1 VGAVWLSK
9 RSVLYRLLE
18 DYPMS
23 AANLASEFNRQ
34 LNQELRNAYLYL
46 SMAAYFDSLSLGGF
60 ANFFKVQAREELG
73 HAMKFYNFLV
83 DRGWSVELG
92 DIPRP
97 RGSWGSILEAAE
109 DFLKAE
115 QENTQ
120 RIWTMVDLARQSGD
134 KAAENFLQW
143 FVSEQ
148 VEEEKTASE
157 LLAKVKLVEDNPAGI
172 LALDRQ
178 LAERK

>member
-1 VGAVWLSK
+1 MK
-9 RSVLYRLLE
+9 
-18 DYPMS
+18 
-23 AANLASEFNRQ
+23 SEFNRQ

-46 SMAAYFDSLSLGGF
+46 SMAAYFDSISLTGF
-60 ANFFKVQAREELG
+60 AHYFKVQAREELG
-73 HAMKFYNFLV
+73 HAMKFYEFIA
-83 DRGWSVELG
+83 DRGWGFDLSE
-92 DIPRP
+92 IPKP
-97 RGSWGSILEAAE
+97 KSGWGSILEAAE

-120 RIWTMVDLARQSGD
+120 RIWRMVDLARQAGD

-148 VEEEKTASE
+148 VEEEKNASE
-157 LLAKVKLVEDNPAGI
+157 LLAKVRMIKDQPAGI
-172 LALDRQ
+172 LALDRA

>member
-1 VGAVWLSK
+1 
-9 RSVLYRLLE
+9 
-18 DYPMS
+18 MS
-23 AANLASEFNRQ
+23 SASLVSEFNRQ

-46 SMAAYFDSLSLGGF
+46 SMAAYFDSLSLSGF
-60 ANFFKVQAREELG
+60 ANFFKVQAKEELE
-73 HAMKFYNFLV
+73 HAMRFYGFIV

-92 DIPRP
+92 EIPKP
-97 RGSWGSILEAAE
+97 KSSWESILEAAE
-109 DFLKAE
+109 DFLRAE

-120 RIWTMVDLARQSGD
+120 RIWRMVDLARQAGD

-148 VEEEKTASE
+148 VEEEKTAGE
-157 LLAKVKLVEDNPAGI
+157 LLAKVKLVKDSPAGI
-172 LALDRQ
+172 LALNRE

>member
-1 VGAVWLSK
+1 M
-9 RSVLYRLLE
+9 SVEVLR
-18 DYPMS
+18 M
-23 AANLASEFNRQ
+23 EFNRQ

-46 SMAAYFDSLSLGGF
+46 SMAAYFDSLSLSGF
-60 ANFFKVQAREELG
+60 AHFFKVQAREELG
-73 HAMKFYNFLV
+73 HAMKFYEFIN
-83 DRGWSVELG
+83 DRGWRVEL
-92 DIPRP
+92 DEIPRP
-97 RGSWGSILEAAE
+97 RESWSSVLEAAE

-120 RIWTMVDLARQSGD
+120 RIWRIVDQARQAGD

-143 FVSEQ
+143 FVAEQ

-157 LLAKVKLVEDNPAGI
+157 LLAKVRMVKEQPAGI
-172 LALDRQ
+172 LQLDRV